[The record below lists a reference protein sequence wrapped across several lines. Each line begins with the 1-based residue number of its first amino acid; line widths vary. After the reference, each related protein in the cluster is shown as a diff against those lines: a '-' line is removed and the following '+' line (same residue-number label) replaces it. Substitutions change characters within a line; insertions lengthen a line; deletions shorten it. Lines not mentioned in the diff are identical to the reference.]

1 MSKLPPAETMY
12 RALAA
17 RDPAFDGIFYVAV
30 KTTRIFCRSVCH
42 ARTPKRENVE
52 FYADPHEALYAGYRP
67 CLRCRPLDQ
76 GRLPPPLVDK
86 LLAAVE
92 ADPAGRLR
100 ESDLARMGIEPT
112 TARRAFQRYCG
123 MTFHAYQRA
132 RRMGLAL
139 TGVREGKSMLDLQ
152 LDHGFDSPSGFRD
165 AFARIFGTAPSG
177 ARAIDC
183 LYAKWLETPLGAMLA
198 LANDDGLHLLEFV
211 DRRGLEREI
220 RALRRRVRHHVVPGE
235 HRYLDQIGAELD
247 AYFAGRSLA
256 FATPLR
262 LEGSPFQL
270 SVWNALLAIP
280 SGSTRSY
287 ADVAAT
293 IRHPSAVRAVGRANG
308 DNKLA
313 VVVPCHRV
321 VGADGTLT
329 GYGGGLW
336 RKAWLLDHER
346 TRAGHGQPTLP
357 GIEKYRVADAIGA

>member
-1 MSKLPPAETMY
+1 
-12 RALAA
+12 
-17 RDPAFDGIFYVAV
+17 
-30 KTTRIFCRSVCH
+30 
-42 ARTPKRENVE
+42 
-52 FYADPHEALYAGYRP
+52 
-67 CLRCRPLDQ
+67 
-76 GRLPPPLVDK
+76 
-86 LLAAVE
+86 
-92 ADPAGRLR
+92 
-100 ESDLARMGIEPT
+100 MGIEPT

-247 AYFAGRSLA
+247 AYFAGRSLV

-262 LEGSPFQL
+262 LEVRRFQL
-270 SVWNALLAIP
+270 FGLEPRCSPIP
-280 SGSTRSY
+280 SRFGAIVRRRF
-287 ADVAAT
+287 AAT
-293 IRHPSAVRAVGRANG
+293 IRRPSARCAAVGRANG
-308 DNKLA
+308 DSTGWRSSCPA
-313 VVVPCHRV
+313 TAWSAPTACV
-321 VGADGTLT
+321 T

-336 RKAWLLDHER
+336 RKPWLLEHER
-346 TRAGHGQPTLP
+346 AHAGHGQPTLP
-357 GIEKYRVADAIGA
+357 GIEKYRVRVCHRR

>member
-1 MSKLPPAETMY
+1 
-12 RALAA
+12 
-17 RDPAFDGIFYVAV
+17 
-30 KTTRIFCRSVCH
+30 
-42 ARTPKRENVE
+42 
-52 FYADPHEALYAGYRP
+52 
-67 CLRCRPLDQ
+67 
-76 GRLPPPLVDK
+76 
-86 LLAAVE
+86 
-92 ADPAGRLR
+92 
-100 ESDLARMGIEPT
+100 
-112 TARRAFQRYCG
+112 
-123 MTFHAYQRA
+123 
-132 RRMGLAL
+132 
-139 TGVREGKSMLDLQ
+139 MLDLQ

-165 AFARIFGTAPSG
+165 AFARIFGTPPSG

-235 HRYLDQIGAELD
+235 HRHLDQIGAELE
-247 AYFAGRSLA
+247 AYFAGRSLV

-321 VGADGTLT
+321 VGANGTLT

-336 RKAWLLDHER
+336 RKAWLLEHER
-346 TRAGHGQPTLP
+346 THAGGRGQPTLP
-357 GIEKYRVADAIGA
+357 GIEPFRLAVAIGA